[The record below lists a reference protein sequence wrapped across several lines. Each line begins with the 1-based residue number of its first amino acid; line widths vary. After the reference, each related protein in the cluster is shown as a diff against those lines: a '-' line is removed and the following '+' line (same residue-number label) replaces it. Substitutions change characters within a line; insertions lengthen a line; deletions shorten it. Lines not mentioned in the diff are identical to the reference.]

1 MKKVILLIVVCSI
14 SLFSCKSSGE
24 TDNKEKALLQREKDL
39 LERENAAL
47 RNKQENSNQQV
58 TPQQTPQNNPVVPQ
72 LTENAPQQNNPIVQQ
87 QVAENYFQGFINGE
101 QGVTIDNMTSTTNNG
116 FLEFKGYLR
125 YGGAKRGNYVTGK
138 VRNSDGL
145 FGMTEW
151 ENSQPVSYYNGYAD
165 NDKSVI
171 SGTWTDAVNKTDL
184 PFSLTIVRK

>member
-58 TPQQTPQNNPVVPQ
+58 T
-72 LTENAPQQNNPIVQQ
+72 PQQNNPIVQQ